1 MNKKKLFIPIVLL
14 AIGLSSCN
22 KDTSIDQTIYFV
34 SPKGKIT
41 LAFSSYLNAN
51 NYSIVKNNSLANIEL
66 NRNKKDIVICD
77 IAVGANN
84 IINNSLNYALTRVV
98 TISDAL
104 LVKTNSEINDNIT
117 NDSNIALYGKGLTND
132 LVINKLFEEY
142 YQINPNI
149 TYLDTE
155 DELILHSDEYQYAI
169 INESTYIENSDKFI
183 VIDSLN
189 NIWSK
194 YTGSI
199 DESKKQNYFPQYGIF
214 VNKDIVE
221 NKKVGLD
228 GFYADLNLS
237 INNAILHEDKIVT
250 IMSAYSKEGE
260 QQKSFFE
267 MTSTTFKQLQSNKQN
282 KLGYVVENQIE
293 DLKQYMNSFL
303 NIINAEEKDYST
315 LYLS

>member
-22 KDTSIDQTIYFV
+22 KETSIDQTIYFV

-41 LAFSSYLNAN
+41 LAFSSYLNAS

-132 LVINKLFEEY
+132 LVINKLFEE
-142 YQINPNI
+142 
-149 TYLDTE
+149 
-155 DELILHSDEYQYAI
+155 SYALSPKHQFPLF
-169 INESTYIENSDKFI
+169 NFDNS
-183 VIDSLN
+183 VS
-189 NIWSK
+189 
-194 YTGSI
+194 
-199 DESKKQNYFPQYGIF
+199 
-214 VNKDIVE
+214 VNVLWK
-221 NKKVGLD
+221 
-228 GFYADLNLS
+228 
-237 INNAILHEDKIVT
+237 
-250 IMSAYSKEGE
+250 
-260 QQKSFFE
+260 
-267 MTSTTFKQLQSNKQN
+267 
-282 KLGYVVENQIE
+282 
-293 DLKQYMNSFL
+293 FL
-303 NIINAEEKDYST
+303 NAVAID
-315 LYLS
+315 LSLFVCPCR